1 MLFFKIF
8 KKIYYN
14 IRFCKNC
21 SWKQNW
27 IESSTVSSI
36 IAEEV
41 CDRSRPGIEPGL
53 PAWEAST
60 LEKSNLDNL
69 HAGVAE
75 PLLVMRLAL
84 QQQPLHIYNLHRCAS
99 VLIVN
104 P

>member
-1 MLFFKIF
+1 M
-8 KKIYYN
+8 
-14 IRFCKNC
+14 
-21 SWKQNW
+21 
-27 IESSTVSSI
+27 
-36 IAEEV
+36 
-41 CDRSRPGIEPGL
+41 SRPGFEPGP

-69 HAGVAE
+69 YVNVAE

-84 QQQPLHIYNLHRCAS
+84 QQQPLHINHLHRCAS